1 MAEAVAI
8 HDVGRD
14 FVGREGVHGVLRN
27 VDLVA
32 TPGEFVAIL
41 GASGCGKSTLLRL
54 VAGLDRPTMG
64 QIRIGGQTVTDCDPR
79 CAVVFQEP
87 RLLPWKS
94 VAQNVALGARGV
106 PDAETPEA
114 MLGRVGLAG
123 AGSAWPHQLSGGMAQ
138 RVALARAFVRKP
150 AVLLLDEPFAA
161 LDAFT
166 RLQMGDLLREICRD
180 RSRTVLLVTHDVD
193 EALRLA
199 DRIVLLGGRP
209 AGISAEFLTEGN
221 ESATLRAEILG
232 HFGLK
237 QAA

>member
-1 MAEAVAI
+1 VAESVSI
-8 HDVGRD
+8 HGVGRD
-14 FVGREGVHGVLRN
+14 FAGRDGVLGVLRG
-27 VDLVA
+27 VDLEA
-32 TPGEFVAIL
+32 KAGEFVAVL

-54 VAGLDRPTMG
+54 VAGLDTATAG
-64 QIRIGGQTVTDCDPR
+64 EIRIGERTVTDCDPR

-87 RLLPWKS
+87 RLLPWKT

-106 PDAETPEA
+106 PNAEPPSA
-114 MLGRVGLAG
+114 MLERVGLAG
-123 AGSAWPHQLSGGMAQ
+123 NERAWPHQLSGGMAQ

-150 AVLLLDEPFAA
+150 AVLLLDEPFAS

-199 DRIVLLGGRP
+199 DRIVLLGGKP
-209 AGISAEFLTEGN
+209 ATITAEFITAGQDA
-221 ESATLRAEILG
+221 SRLRAEILG
-232 HFGLK
+232 RFGLK
-237 QAA
+237 EAA

>member
-8 HDVGRD
+8 QGVGRD
-14 FVGREGVHGVLRN
+14 FAGREGALPVLRN
-27 VDLVA
+27 IDLVA
-32 TPGEFVAIL
+32 APGEFVAIL

-54 VAGLDRPTMG
+54 VAGLDQPTAG

-106 PDAETPEA
+106 PNAEAPDA
-114 MLGRVGLAG
+114 MLERVGLAG
-123 AGSAWPHQLSGGMAQ
+123 AGRAWPHQLSGGMAQ
-138 RVALARAFVRKP
+138 RVALARAFVRQP

-166 RLQMGDLLREICRD
+166 RLQMGDLLRETCRD

-199 DRIVLLGGRP
+199 DRIVLLGGKP
-209 AGISAEFLTEGN
+209 AGITAEFVTAGCAA
-221 ESATLRAEILG
+221 ATLRAEILG

-237 QAA
+237 EAA